1 MPDSSPPHIYRRL
14 LEYARPYRARLAGGI
29 VFGLLFAGSTAGT
42 LPLVR
47 DVLPR
52 FLNVETQAST
62 MAILGVVA
70 LILTVAMVRGMGAF
84 LSFYLVQWVGNRVV
98 LDLRKKAIDHLMRLS
113 VGRYSQARTGEA
125 ISRTMNDTEQLQ
137 FGSSNVLRDLVKQPF
152 LLVFT
157 LGYILRED
165 WVLALCSLVLF
176 PACLIPILSFGRRAR
191 IAARSRQARLAD
203 LVVMIQES
211 LYGIRVVKAFRG
223 EEREAN
229 RFKKAAHSYFRYAM
243 KSIRARSS
251 VAPVVIFISA
261 MGVSLALIYANRTG
275 MAWNE
280 FTAFLVALVLL
291 YDPVKRLGKVHVNI
305 QPIHASAERIFELLD
320 TPIDIVD
327 KPDAVEMQEPPC
339 DIVFENVS
347 FRYGNTAVL
356 QDINLHVKS
365 GEKIALVG
373 SSGSGKTT
381 LVSLLL
387 RFFDVSEGRVLM
399 DGRDVRDYTTASLRG
414 YVGLVT
420 QDTFL
425 FNDTVAGNI
434 RYGKMDATQEEVEA
448 VAHLAHAH
456 DFVSVMDDGYET
468 MIGEHG
474 VRLSG
479 GQKQRLA
486 IARAI
491 LTDPKILVLDEATSA
506 LDTESERQV
515 QLALDEATSGRTV
528 FAIAHRLSTIKHCD
542 RILVLDE
549 GRIVEMGTHEEL
561 LANNDTYKR
570 LYDLQFGV
578 TQ

>member
-1 MPDSSPPHIYRRL
+1 
-14 LEYARPYRARLAGGI
+14 
-29 VFGLLFAGSTAGT
+29 
-42 LPLVR
+42 
-47 DVLPR
+47 
-52 FLNVETQAST
+52 
-62 MAILGVVA
+62 MAIVGVVA
-70 LILTVAMVRGMGAF
+70 LILTVAAFRGMGAF
-84 LSFYLVQWVGNRVV
+84 LSFYLVQWVANRVV
-98 LDLRKKAIDHLMRLS
+98 LDIRKQAIDHLMHLS
-113 VGRYSQARTGEA
+113 VGHYSEARTGEA
-125 ISRTMNDTEQLQ
+125 ISRTMNDTEHLQ

-152 LLVFT
+152 VLLFT
-157 LGYILRED
+157 LGYVFWED
-165 WVLALCSLVLF
+165 WILAFCSLVLF

-191 IAARSRQARLAD
+191 RAARSRQARLAD
-203 LVVMIQES
+203 LVVMLQES
-211 LYGIRVVKAFRG
+211 LYGIRVVKAFCG
-223 EEREAN
+223 EEREAS
-229 RFKKAAHSYFRYAM
+229 RFKKGAQSYFRYAM

-261 MGVSLALIYANRTG
+261 LGVSLALIYANRSG

-291 YDPVKRLGKVHVNI
+291 YDPIKRLGKVHVNL
-305 QPIHASAERIFELLD
+305 QPIRASAERVFELLD
-320 TPIDIVD
+320 TPMDIMD
-327 KPDAVEMQEPPC
+327 QPDAVEMDEPPR
-339 DIVFENVS
+339 DIVFDDVT
-347 FRYGNTAVL
+347 FRFGDNEVL
-356 QDINLHVKS
+356 KAINLEVKS

-373 SSGSGKTT
+373 ASGSGKTT

-387 RFFDVSEGRVLM
+387 RFFDVSEGRLM
-399 DGRDVRDYTTASLRG
+399 VDGRDVRDYTIASLRHH
-414 YVGLVT
+414 VGLVT

-434 RYGKMDATQEEVEA
+434 RYGNADATQEEVEA
-448 VAHLAHAH
+448 AARLAHAH
-456 DFVSVMDDGYET
+456 DFVSVMEDGYDT

-549 GRIVEMGTHEEL
+549 GRIVETGTHDEL
-561 LANNDTYKR
+561 LAGNGTYKR
-570 LYDLQFGV
+570 LHNLQFGV
-578 TQ
+578 S